1 MVKWSPYVKRPR
13 TAYGNMVSTYEG
25 APPIPSHAEMA
36 GGCPSDLPPVT
47 GVSPTSKPCLGDCVA
62 RHVEVS
68 DVTHG
73 TGTVSEP
80 ATHDS

>member
-1 MVKWSPYVKRPR
+1 MVPVCQAATNGVREHGLNVRRGSTHTVSCGDGGGIAPQISP
-13 TAYGNMVSTYEG
+13 T
-25 APPIPSHAEMA
+25 
-36 GGCPSDLPPVT
+36 VT
-47 GVSPTSKPCLGDCVA
+47 GVSPTSKHCLGDCVA